1 MCSPFSTRKGG
12 FTLIELMIVVAI
24 ASILITLAIPTFQ
37 QSAIKAKEAALKENL
52 FTMRTIIDQFYA
64 DRGQYPST
72 LTTLVEEGYIR
83 TIPMDPMTKS
93 DSTWQEVLE
102 EQNEEDDTPAGV
114 YDVHSGSDQVALDG
128 TPYNEW

>member
-1 MCSPFSTRKGG
+1 
-12 FTLIELMIVVAI
+12 MIVVAI
-24 ASILITLAIPTFQ
+24 AGILITLAIPTFQ

-72 LTTLVEEGYIR
+72 LTTLVDEGYIR
-83 TIPMDPMTKS
+83 NIPVDPMTKS

-102 EQNEEDDTPAGV
+102 EQNEEEDTPAGV
-114 YDVHSGSDQVALDG
+114 YDVHSGSDQAALDG
-128 TPYNEW
+128 TSYNEW